1 MSIPLTALPLS
12 STVYC
17 TARASHHHANLPLAV
32 APEPANSIPRN
43 SRFAINSPTLPQLLL
58 SLLIPHFSILSLSP
72 LSCLLALSGLALH
85 CSPLLLTLSIY
96 LRVSATPSPEPNL
109 LKVHLVCVA
118 RLLRGPPSSKPQINP
133 IVVAR
138 APISRA
144 ARATVENIQHSRNPT
159 QTAHAQSRSRPL
171 NHRTLLLNAL
181 LHHAGPLLEAEEQGR
196 PLQDQQVQEGRC
208 PSRPK
213 PPSPQT
219 ALGGCVDQDLRRA
232 RRGAGAPTRL
242 HARVEVQRYGPL
254 RVGARQWRGGML
266 IDILGAGLDIPFLI
280 LPFRPTSDPSAARS
294 FIRNFFDRNMH
305 GETLSQELR
314 LTEPMV
320 RYRVD
325 LIRKG
330 IY

>member
-1 MSIPLTALPLS
+1 VSIPLTALPLS

-96 LRVSATPSPEPNL
+96 LRVSTTPSPEPNL

-144 ARATVENIQHSRNPT
+144 ARATVEKHLHPT
-159 QTAHAQSRSRPL
+159 FTQP
-171 NHRTLLLNAL
+171 NANS
-181 LHHAGPLLEAEEQGR
+181 ACAVPI
-196 PLQDQQVQEGRC
+196 
-208 PSRPK
+208 
-213 PPSPQT
+213 PSPQPPH
-219 ALGGCVDQDLRRA
+219 AFAERSPSPCRA
-232 RRGAGAPTRL
+232 SSRG
-242 HARVEVQRYGPL
+242 
-254 RVGARQWRGGML
+254 
-266 IDILGAGLDIPFLI
+266 
-280 LPFRPTSDPSAARS
+280 
-294 FIRNFFDRNMH
+294 
-305 GETLSQELR
+305 
-314 LTEPMV
+314 
-320 RYRVD
+320 
-325 LIRKG
+325 
-330 IY
+330 